1 MPFVLVRGKV
11 EDYAKWKPLFDEYGA
26 TRKASG
32 CMGEGLF
39 RNADNPNDLVIL
51 LKWDDLEKVRRFTQ
65 SQGLREQM
73 QRAGVVG
80 QPDVCFHNEV

>member
-1 MPFVLVRGKV
+1 MPFVLVRDKI

-26 TRKASG
+26 TRKANG
-32 CMGEGLF
+32 CMGERLF

-51 LKWDDLEKVRRFTQ
+51 LEWDDLEKVRRFTQ

-73 QRAGVVG
+73 QHAGVVG
-80 QPDVCFHNEV
+80 QPDVCFLNEV